1 MQNTASD
8 IDIGEVISQMAEPIL
23 KVSHLYAGYD
33 GIPVIHGISLE
44 VMPGELVAIVG
55 ANGAGKTTTMRTI
68 CGLNNPLK
76 GKIIFEGR
84 DISRLKAHETLR
96 LGISYVPEGRRLFAK
111 LSVEQNLN
119 LGAYAENMSLEVERR
134 REELLKIFPV
144 LKERAKQRAET
155 LSGGEQQI
163 LAIARGLM
171 SQPKLLML
179 DEMSL
184 GLMPSMVD
192 RMMEIIKDINKRG
205 TTILLVEQMV
215 QEALE
220 IANRGYVIQNGRI
233 VHSGSASELLDSE
246 EVRKAYMGM

>member
-1 MQNTASD
+1 
-8 IDIGEVISQMAEPIL
+8 MAEPIL
-23 KVSHLYAGYD
+23 SVVHLYAGYD

-68 CGLNNPLK
+68 SGLARPLK
-76 GKIIFEGR
+76 GEIFFEGK
-84 DISRLKAHETLR
+84 DISRLAAHQTLK

-111 LSVEQNLN
+111 LSVEQNLA
-119 LGAYAENMSLEVERR
+119 LGAYTERSQVEIQRR
-134 REELLKIFPV
+134 LEELLEIFPV
-144 LKERAKQRAET
+144 LAARAKQTAET
-155 LSGGEQQI
+155 LSGGEQQM

-171 SQPKLLML
+171 SRPKLLML

-192 RMMEIIKDINKRG
+192 KMMETITDINRAG
-205 TTILLVEQMV
+205 TTVVLVEQMV

-220 IANRGYVIQNGRI
+220 IAHRGYVIQNGTI
-233 VHSGSASELLDSE
+233 VQSGSASELLDSE

>member
-1 MQNTASD
+1 
-8 IDIGEVISQMAEPIL
+8 MAEPIL
-23 KVSHLYAGYD
+23 KVVNLYAGYD

-68 CGLNNPLK
+68 SGLARPLK
-76 GKIIFEGR
+76 GEIIFEGK
-84 DISRLKAHETLR
+84 DISRLAANQTLR

-111 LSVEQNLN
+111 LSVEQNLA
-119 LGAYAENMSLEVERR
+119 LGAYTESSQGEIQKRQR
-134 REELLKIFPV
+134 ELLEIFPV
-144 LKERAKQRAET
+144 LKARAKQTAET
-155 LSGGEQQI
+155 LSGGEQQM

-171 SQPKLLML
+171 SRPKLLML

-192 RMMEIIKDINKRG
+192 KMMETITDINRSG
-205 TTILLVEQMV
+205 TTVLLVEQMV

-220 IANRGYVIQNGRI
+220 IAHRGYVIQNGSI
-233 VHSGSASELLDSE
+233 VQSGTAAELLDSE